1 MTNRYAIEFYNLA
14 VRNDIRPDSRP
25 EFDRTVGGL
34 ERLSAKSSSHM
45 ANRMIYIEPRVW
57 QSCAASHLTLKTLPG
72 AAYAFP
78 TATATATA
86 PQPRRRSRAMNSVH
100 NSAIRVA
107 EHGLGIGSVPIK
119 HHHKA
124 PLLPGFGG
132 GFVNHGRSSLGVM
145 AIFAVIPTPTPA
157 PPKLMAALAEHFK
170 ETHVVIDGG
179 HGWLIAGRLY
189 RQRSIRSAGDHRWNQ
204 RTCSHLRGCLVF
216 R

>member
-1 MTNRYAIEFYNLA
+1 
-14 VRNDIRPDSRP
+14 
-25 EFDRTVGGL
+25 
-34 ERLSAKSSSHM
+34 
-45 ANRMIYIEPRVW
+45 
-57 QSCAASHLTLKTLPG
+57 
-72 AAYAFP
+72 
-78 TATATATA
+78 
-86 PQPRRRSRAMNSVH
+86 MNSVH

-179 HGWLIAGRLY
+179 HGWLIAGRLTAKEVSDLLGITDGTSGRALIFEVASY
-189 RQRSIRSAGDHRWNQ
+189 FGRANPNMWRWIKLHWETGRSPDMAGQDSSGDAARPAPGTQPPANGGT
-204 RTCSHLRGCLVF
+204 RP
-216 R
+216 